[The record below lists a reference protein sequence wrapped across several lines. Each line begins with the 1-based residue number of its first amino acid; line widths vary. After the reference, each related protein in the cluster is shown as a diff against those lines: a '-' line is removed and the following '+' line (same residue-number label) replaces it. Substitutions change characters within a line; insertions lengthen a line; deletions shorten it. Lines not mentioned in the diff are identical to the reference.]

1 MQAFTQL
8 LAQIAGNNQWAVVQ
22 TPTGGFK
29 LELATGEGRTQGV
42 EISFGADPEG
52 RPMAYL
58 FSGVTTV
65 DNVADPWY
73 LLGLNTQMAY
83 GAMAVR
89 GRDVVVVETQLVA
102 TVDYDE
108 LQRAIY
114 FVGKFADDLEKQV
127 HGSHDAR

>member
-29 LELATGEGRTQGV
+29 LELATGAGRTQVV

-102 TVDYDE
+102 TVDYEE
-108 LQRAIY
+108 LQRAIF

-127 HGSHDAR
+127 HGNHDAR

>member
-1 MQAFTQL
+1 MHAFTNL
-8 LAQIAGNNQWAVVQ
+8 VAQMSGNNGWAVMQ

-29 LELATGEGRTQGV
+29 IELATEAGRTQVV
-42 EISFGADPEG
+42 EITFGADPEG

-58 FSGVTTV
+58 WSGATTV

-89 GRDVVVVETQLVA
+89 GREVVVVETQLVSTA
-102 TVDYDE
+102 DYDE

-127 HGSHDAR
+127 HGAHDAR